1 MDQIPAAETNG
12 NGNVA
17 TLYMSME
24 LSSASWVLAFSM
36 GGVKHRRVT
45 VPSGDQEGTL
55 GAIEKSKRH
64 LGLKAEARVV
74 SCYEAGRDGFWIH
87 RWLASERVENVVVD
101 SSSIEVDR
109 RARRAK
115 TDRLDAEKLLDLLVR
130 HDRDERHRVLRVV
143 RVPSAEQEDA
153 RRLHREIERLKKE
166 RTGHTNRIRGLLVTL
181 GIRLKPGVE
190 FPSELEK
197 ARQWD
202 GSPVPDGM
210 REELTR
216 EHARRQLLEEQ
227 IFELDRRRSMRVKR
241 PADLAEQKASKLVR
255 LKGIGAIG
263 GWTLSKEMFGWR
275 TFRNRREV
283 GAAAG
288 LTGTPFASGS
298 IRRDQGIA
306 KSGNARIRSLM
317 VELSWRW
324 LTWQPNSQLSQ
335 WFHERFGA
343 GGKRH
348 RRVGIVA
355 LARKLLIALWRFV
368 EQDVVP
374 EGAIVAK

>member
-1 MDQIPAAETNG
+1 
-12 NGNVA
+12 
-17 TLYMSME
+17 LYMSME
-24 LSSASWVLAFSM
+24 LSSSSWLLAFSM
-36 GGVKHRRVT
+36 GGVKHRRVK
-45 VPSGDQEGTL
+45 VLGGDQEGTL
-55 GAIEKSKRH
+55 AAIKKSKRH
-64 LGLKAEARVV
+64 FGLEEDARVV

-87 RWLASERVENVVVD
+87 RWLSSEKVENVVVD

-109 RARRAK
+109 RARHAK

-190 FPSELEK
+190 FPDDLAE
-197 ARQWD
+197 ARQWND
-202 GSPVPDGM
+202 LPVPEGM

-216 EHARRQLLEEQ
+216 EHARLQLLKEQ
-227 IFELDRRRSMRVKR
+227 IVELERRRSTRVKR
-241 PADLAEQKASKLVR
+241 PVDQADQKASKLVL
-255 LKGIGAIG
+255 LKGIGATG
-263 GWTLSKEMFGWR
+263 GWILSKEFFGWR
-275 TFRNRREV
+275 TFHNRREV

-288 LTGTPFASGS
+288 MTGTPFASGS
-298 IRRDQGIA
+298 SRHDQGIA
-306 KSGNARIRSLM
+306 KSGNARIRALM

-324 LTWQPNSQLSQ
+324 LTWQPNSQLSR